1 MVTTFGLELVVQLQP
16 VFQAYITVGPQF
28 KGQTR
33 GEPLSCWSLPES
45 AWLSPLLQLD
55 AEGTQGYLILALY
68 IQGTHSPSLMSKVND

>member
-33 GEPLSCWSLPES
+33 GEPLSCWSLPQP
-45 AWLSPLLQLD
+45 AWLAVLSPLQLD
-55 AEGTQGYLILALY
+55 AEGTQGCLIVALY
-68 IQGTHSPSLMSKVND
+68 TKET